1 MSVIN
6 KMLSDLDNRQEEG
19 EAKEDVAFLK
29 PKHTPAKKWP
39 IFVAVGVLTTV
50 LVALAGYWFVL
61 KNQPEVVVVNDPRL
75 QQPESNEVTGQPKAQ
90 VETKT
95 AAVVEQPQLIIIPKV
110 VNQTNAKSA
119 KPTLTVKAAVVT
131 AEPKTA
137 GPKTAEPK
145 TAGPKTA
152 EPKTAGPKTAGP
164 KTAGPKTAE
173 PKTAE
178 PKTAE
183 PKTAES
189 KTAEPAIV
197 KSPVIVAAEDEVVSP
212 PTKPV
217 ANKMQVKAIEFSVQ
231 QRTDKTFS
239 EAKKLARKG
248 LIKQAIAQYQQVLQL
263 MPVHDAARV
272 ELAALYFGREKV
284 AKALVVLNE
293 GLAIESDNIS
303 WSRLAAKIHYQQ
315 QNYAAALQYLQLP
328 VITEQQIEY
337 VALKATSL
345 QRLKQFSAAA
355 AEFRRLVTVNPTNGR
370 WWLGLATSLE
380 AAGDK
385 TSALVAYR
393 KSLEMS
399 NISSNSRQFVMSR
412 LRSLAP

>member
-61 KNQPEVVVVNDPRL
+61 KNQPEVVVVNDPQL

-119 KPTLTVKAAVVT
+119 KPTLTVKAAVV
-131 AEPKTA
+131 
-137 GPKTAEPK
+137 
-145 TAGPKTA
+145 
-152 EPKTAGPKTAGP
+152 
-164 KTAGPKTAE
+164 
-173 PKTAE
+173 TAE

>member
-61 KNQPEVVVVNDPRL
+61 KNQPEVVVVNDPQL

-119 KPTLTVKAAVVT
+119 KPTLTVKAAVV
-131 AEPKTA
+131 
-137 GPKTAEPK
+137 
-145 TAGPKTA
+145 
-152 EPKTAGPKTAGP
+152 
-164 KTAGPKTAE
+164 TAE